1 MANHSFVRRIIS
13 MITKHEIISIGTK
26 YFPTTPIET
35 EYVDMFNYTET
46 MLMEVDK
53 AHITTESIFTMLL
66 SATS

>member
-53 AHITTESIFTMLL
+53 AHITTESIFTNLVRDV
-66 SATS
+66 